1 MRPTPSIKD
10 FTAEEDL
17 LGFFGPDSISWRIH
31 SDPAFSVGGIRA
43 LLLQALHPV
52 AMDGVHQFS
61 VGFETEPWARLTRTA
76 EYVATLTFGT
86 RRDALRQVRRVRG
99 LHRGKSAVEETTGR
113 RYGVDDADLLLWVH
127 NCEVDSLL
135 STARRAGVPLT
146 DAEADRYVEEQ
157 VVAAVLV
164 GCEEDDVPRT
174 EAELAAY
181 FARVQERLAV
191 TPAARTA
198 SKFILVPPMP
208 GGPGHP
214 ARPGRRWPRWARRP
228 CPAGPAGST
237 ACPASGSPTPRR
249 PRACAPSGRR
259 PWRSRPA
266 CGSPRSCVPPAS
278 GWRWPS
284 RSAPD
289 GGPHRPASAL
299 VEVLGRRRVDGGG
312 DPVQGR

>member
-208 GGPGHP
+208 GWVQLLTP
-214 ARPGRRWPRWARRP
+214 ARPAWATLASLGAATLPRWARRLYGLP
-228 CPAGPAGST
+228 GFGLTDAAATAGL
-237 ACPASGSPTPRR
+237 
-249 PRACAPSGRR
+249 RAFRQTTLAI
-259 PWRSRPA
+259 
-266 CGSPRSCVPPAS
+266 
-278 GWRWPS
+278 PS
-284 RSAPD
+284 RVRESPIVRAARERVAVAEPLSA
-289 GGPHRPASAL
+289 
-299 VEVLGRRRVDGGG
+299 
-312 DPVQGR
+312 